1 MINLSELNE
10 SHLDF
15 FKEMENIGASHAATA
30 LSNMLGKPVHL
41 RVPSVKFYEFSE
53 IAGMLG
59 GAENL
64 VVSVLVEMTDDL
76 TGFILLVQDA
86 QDAKDLS
93 NTIITSM
100 GMEPEESDEF
110 LTEMQISSLMEV
122 SNILSGSY
130 LSAIS
135 SLTGLFVNASVPR
148 MVIDMAG
155 AIMNLPAATYG
166 EYGDVVLF
174 LETEFV
180 DAGSEK
186 SLNGHFMLVP
196 DVNSFSV
203 LLKTMGIE

>member
-1 MINLSELNE
+1 MINLNQLNE

-30 LSNMLGKPVHL
+30 LSNMLGRPVHL

-53 IAGMLG
+53 ITGRLG
-59 GAENL
+59 GPENL
-64 VVSVLVEMTDDL
+64 VVSILVEMTDDL

-93 NTIITSM
+93 DTIITSM
-100 GMEPEESDEF
+100 GMEPEESEEF

-122 SNILSGSY
+122 GNILSGSY

-135 SLTGLFVNASVPR
+135 ALTGLFVNASVPR

-180 DAGSEK
+180 DANSEK
-186 SLNGHFMLVP
+186 SLNGHFLLVP
-196 DVNSFSV
+196 DVNSFSI